1 MNPLPF
7 ISHRL
12 FVAAVR
18 PPKKGPARGA
28 RKDPA
33 TDLAA
38 ENGSIE
44 TSHPATTGFRLQ
56 PEPARRQLLGPTII
70 TDI

>member
-18 PPKKGPARGA
+18 PPKNGPATGA

-38 ENGSIE
+38 ERPIE
-44 TSHPATTGFRLQ
+44 TSYPATKDFRLQ
-56 PEPARRQLLGPTII
+56 PGTAKRQLLGPTII
-70 TDI
+70 TEI